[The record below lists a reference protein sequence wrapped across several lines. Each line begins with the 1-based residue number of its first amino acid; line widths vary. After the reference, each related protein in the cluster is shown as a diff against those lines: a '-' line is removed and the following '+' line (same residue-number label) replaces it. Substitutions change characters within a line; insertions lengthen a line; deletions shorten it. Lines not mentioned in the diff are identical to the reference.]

1 MQGSVLIYTHPDC
14 SSSDLARDELIRSGV
29 QYREIDLSVNPDA
42 WKDVE
47 KLTGGQRSTPIVVD
61 GDNVTIGFNGIA

>member
-14 SSSDLARDELIRSGV
+14 GFSTSARDDLIRNGIP
-29 QYREIDLSVNPDA
+29 YREIDLSVNPDA

-47 KLTGGQRSTPIVVD
+47 KLTGGQRSTPVIVD

>member
-14 SSSDLARDELIRSGV
+14 GFSTSARNDLIKNEI